1 MTDIRAI
8 YYTQMIYYIH
18 GISTQYTEANYVDIY
33 IYIIYIIYMSCQW
46 MAESDLQPGFRKR
59 HLGLDLRR
67 VPGSRSCAPSPTGG
81 ESTGTGGVGM
91 LGVDR

>member
-1 MTDIRAI
+1 
-8 YYTQMIYYIH
+8 
-18 GISTQYTEANYVDIY
+18 
-33 IYIIYIIYMSCQW
+33 MSCQW

-59 HLGLDLRR
+59 HFGLDLRR

-81 ESTGTGGVGM
+81 ESTAWGGVGM